1 MSIIETKCQ
10 HFSFANDKGYIFVE
24 ILMKRE
30 VGRFVICKKKHD
42 LVSKQ
47 LNMITIELN
56 AFDLWNISEQGLD
69 SWFAYTKLISFQWC

>member
-1 MSIIETKCQ
+1 
-10 HFSFANDKGYIFVE
+10 
-24 ILMKRE
+24 
-30 VGRFVICKKKHD
+30 